1 MDLPLGTRLVA
12 DVYNLQLGWVKW
24 DGAKEWEHGEFME
37 EDARIVDH
45 VMGRLSEASTRRSAT
60 SWATSRV

>member
-24 DGAKEWEHGEFME
+24 DGAKEWEHGV
-37 EDARIVDH
+37 DGRSWSADPASKPSSRIQ
-45 VMGRLSEASTRRSAT
+45 MS
-60 SWATSRV
+60 